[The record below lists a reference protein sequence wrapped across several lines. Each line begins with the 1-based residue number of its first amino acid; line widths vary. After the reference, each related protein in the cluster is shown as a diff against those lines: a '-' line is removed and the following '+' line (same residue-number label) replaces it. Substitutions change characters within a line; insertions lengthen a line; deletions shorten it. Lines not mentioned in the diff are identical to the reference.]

1 MLHSWNK
8 STDGNGATVRVM
20 LFDFRK
26 AFDLTDHHILL
37 EKLRKFDI
45 TKPILQW
52 SMDFLTYRCQRV
64 KLCNDCSSEWKNVPA
79 GVP

>member
-26 AFDLTDHHILL
+26 AFDLIDHHILL
-37 EKLRKFDI
+37 EKLKKYDI
-45 TKPILQW
+45 PKSILHW
-52 SMDFLTYRCQRV
+52 IMDFLTDRCQRV
-64 KLCNDCSSEWKNVPA
+64 KVFHKAPN
-79 GVP
+79 